1 MFPVILVSDFGVWPA
16 RSQFYYFFTLKIV
29 SKTLVLLNEK
39 CFEFKPLDLIQATH
53 QGLLF

>member
-1 MFPVILVSDFGVWPA
+1 MFPVILGSDFGFWPA
-16 RSQFYYFFTLKIV
+16 RRHLYYFFTLKIV